1 MSWLLG
7 TKLISGYTMPPS
19 DHLKSNCAHDFIPEP
34 TPAFFGN
41 ANSEGGNVFLW
52 GFLLWLFRT

>member
-1 MSWLLG
+1 MTL
-7 TKLISGYTMPPS
+7 
-19 DHLKSNCAHDFIPEP
+19 AIPEP
-34 TPAFFGN
+34 IPAFFGN